1 MKRQTKGKQYS
12 DYNTY
17 LLKGL
22 GRILQLQVGYYI
34 RPNTLEFSAEYTE
47 QNESNFRFVG

>member
-1 MKRQTKGKQYS
+1 MKQYTKGEQYR

-22 GRILQLQVGYYI
+22 GRILQLQVCYYV